1 MYDVQSTMYKGKE
14 SIRLTLIHKQY
25 ATSETK
31 NFQST
36 QG

>member
-1 MYDVQSTMYKGKE
+1 MYNVQWTNEENLYE
-14 SIRLTLIHKQY
+14 LTLTIISY

-36 QG
+36 QR